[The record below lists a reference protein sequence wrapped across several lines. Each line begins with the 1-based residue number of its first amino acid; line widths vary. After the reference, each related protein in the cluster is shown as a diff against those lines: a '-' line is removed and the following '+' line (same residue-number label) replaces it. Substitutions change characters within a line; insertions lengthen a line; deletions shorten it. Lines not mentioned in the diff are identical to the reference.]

1 MKRWYPRTNPK
12 RASILAL
19 RDEWMDGGR
28 SRQARIGYG
37 ALVDF
42 LTGECRSADPQLMSR
57 ATPFAMPIRAARG
70 DHSASH
76 FHHRIPLLKRI
87 AARLI
92 RFDGTYH
99 RFTGKVTIEKFE
111 RSLRVERF
119 DDRAI

>member
-1 MKRWYPRTNPK
+1 MRGDERDTGSTSGCESPWGPEADRRRNLL
-12 RASILAL
+12 ILL
-19 RDEWMDGGR
+19 TPEGSR
-28 SRQARIGYG
+28 SG
-37 ALVDF
+37 
-42 LTGECRSADPQLMSR
+42 ADPQLMSR

-76 FHHRIPLLKRI
+76 FHHRMPLLKRI
-87 AARLI
+87 AARLMG
-92 RFDGTYH
+92 FDGAYH

>member
-1 MKRWYPRTNPK
+1 VPQRRSTADVTRYTF
-12 RASILAL
+12 
-19 RDEWMDGGR
+19 RD
-28 SRQARIGYG
+28 AN
-37 ALVDF
+37 
-42 LTGECRSADPQLMSR
+42 TRSARRPLCK
-57 ATPFAMPIRAARG
+57 PFSPP
-70 DHSASH
+70 HTT
-76 FHHRIPLLKRI
+76 LKRI

>member
-1 MKRWYPRTNPK
+1 
-12 RASILAL
+12 
-19 RDEWMDGGR
+19 
-28 SRQARIGYG
+28 
-37 ALVDF
+37 
-42 LTGECRSADPQLMSR
+42 
-57 ATPFAMPIRAARG
+57 MPIRAARG

-119 DDRAI
+119 DDRAIWDLMHFGKARPQVLKR